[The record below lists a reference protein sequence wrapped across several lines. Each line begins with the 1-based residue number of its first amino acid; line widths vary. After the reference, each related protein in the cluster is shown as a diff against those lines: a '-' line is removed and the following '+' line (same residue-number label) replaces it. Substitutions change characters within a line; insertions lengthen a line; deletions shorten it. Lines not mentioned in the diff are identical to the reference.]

1 MLFIESLMIFIAQ
14 IRLKLSTRFFMM
26 RPRSH
31 TLFSCLGDVAI
42 PAPTGLQKFEKA
54 TETMRAECW
63 LCGIKIKAP
72 AWRFDYRF
80 KASTT
85 LRDQRRVHARCVG
98 GLPAVTRSE
107 DQRFVRHAF
116 GVATDLEARE
126 MLQRVAFD
134 LGFEV

>member
-1 MLFIESLMIFIAQ
+1 
-14 IRLKLSTRFFMM
+14 MM
-26 RPRSH
+26 APRSH
-31 TLFSCLGDVAI
+31 TLFSCLGVVAV
-42 PAPTGLQKFEKA
+42 PAPTGLQKFEK
-54 TETMRAECW
+54 TTPTMRAECW
-63 LCGIKIKAP
+63 LCKTKIQAP

-80 KASTT
+80 KASTS
-85 LRDQRRVHARCVG
+85 LRHQPRVHASCVG

-126 MLQRVAFD
+126 MLKRVAFD